1 MIESPAFA
9 AWVARSVASI
19 SPYGKQPLTLGV
31 FVGVNPVTDAAQF
44 ITKTN
49 LELER
54 SSLRATTNLIARMRQ
69 Q

>member
-19 SPYGKQPLTLGV
+19 SPYCKRPLTSGV
-31 FVGVNPVTDAAQF
+31 FVGVNPVTGSEPF

-54 SSLRATTNLIARMRQ
+54 SSLRATTNLIARLRQ
-69 Q
+69 T